1 MLRTN
6 QEKILNKFKSYVIQQ
21 ARSRLTKGKHN
32 VTRDLYNSLKGE
44 VVDNKGKLSVT
55 FEMDEYGMYMDKG
68 VKGSNPSAV
77 KDGKQKAPNSE
88 FKFGNKKPPL
98 KSILDWVKARGIR
111 FRDKEGKFTRGN
123 YKTIAFFLQRRIWAQ
138 GIKPTLFFTKPFNKA
153 MQRLPED
160 FAKAYNMDLEIF
172 LEKQFNE

>member
-1 MLRTN
+1 
-6 QEKILNKFKSYVIQQ
+6 
-21 ARSRLTKGKHN
+21 
-32 VTRDLYNSLKGE
+32 
-44 VVDNKGKLSVT
+44 
-55 FEMDEYGMYMDKG
+55 MDKG

-111 FRDKEGKFTRGN
+111 FRDKEGRFTRGN